1 MASQSSA
8 ASAPRSAQVLGALLS
23 AHETLEKPEHSRESA
38 SVQLWSLKEAVLDL
52 PRWWLL
58 FLPWLWV
65 VFQACRLQY
74 HRYCVMPQN
83 DSGCGIPFFR
93 LAGTS
98 GGRCPSSSG
107 GGFYGKSSNSSSKK
121 EGNEMTLDRFYPSF
135 EFQRHWR
142 VLQLMWAQERSLCD
156 CTMTANLLTGLA
168 AWLGTS
174 SLALK
179 VCSQAT
185 TLAEFQVSCVITE
198 LEQPRALCQT
208 VAE

>member
-1 MASQSSA
+1 MPTTCWGVQRHHRALLPLLLAQ
-8 ASAPRSAQVLGALLS
+8 PRSEGLCCQHTRPWRSLS
-23 AHETLEKPEHSRESA
+23 TAGSRRL
-38 SVQLWSLKEAVLDL
+38 VQLWSLKEAVLDL

-58 FLPWLWV
+58 VLPWLWV
-65 VFQACRLQY
+65 VFQACRFQY

-121 EGNEMTLDRFYPSF
+121 EGHEMTLDRFYPSF

-142 VLQLMWAQERSLCD
+142 VLQLMWAQECSLCD
-156 CTMTANLLTGLA
+156 CTLTANLLTAGLA

-185 TLAEFQVSCVITE
+185 SLAEFQVSCVITE
-198 LEQPRALCQT
+198 LE
-208 VAE
+208 